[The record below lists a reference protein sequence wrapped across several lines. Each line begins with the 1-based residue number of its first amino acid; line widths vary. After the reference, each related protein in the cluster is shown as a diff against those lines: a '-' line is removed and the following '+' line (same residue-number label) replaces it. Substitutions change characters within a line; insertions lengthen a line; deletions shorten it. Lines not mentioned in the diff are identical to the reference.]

1 MRSDLAPLLRHPGL
15 RSAAVA
21 RPRTAGIATGDHR
34 LDDLLHWQGWPRGNL
49 TEVLTS
55 PGCGEFTLV
64 APALARLVTGGG
76 WIFLV
81 DPPHLPHA
89 QGLRQLGLP
98 SDRLLVVRCPGA
110 EDPLWAGE
118 QILRS
123 GICAALLLWEGAG
136 LWRSTQLR
144 RLQGRART
152 AGGPVFLYRRAYAL
166 RKSSPAPL
174 RIALTGVAGALRL
187 IIHKQ
192 PGGSGQCL
200 TIGQTPPTA
209 PLAPWPLP
217 VSPTPGPSLA
227 GGRHR
232 QPRPLR
238 SDHPLR
244 AVH

>member
-34 LDDLLHWQGWPRGNL
+34 LDALLHWQGWPRGNL
-49 TEVLTS
+49 TELLAS
-55 PGCGEFTLV
+55 PGHGEFTLV
-64 APALARLVTGGG
+64 VPALARLVTGGG
-76 WIFLV
+76 WIFLI

-89 QGLRQLGLP
+89 QALRQLELP
-98 SDRLLVVRCPGA
+98 GDRLLVVRCSAAG
-110 EDPLWAGE
+110 DPLWAGE

-123 GICAALLLWEGAG
+123 GICAALLLWEGAR
-136 LWRSTQLR
+136 LWRPTQLR

-152 AGGPVFLYRRAYAL
+152 AGGSVFLYRRVQAL
-166 RKSSPAPL
+166 REPSPAPL
-174 RIALTGVAGALRL
+174 RIALTGAAGALRL
-187 IIHKQ
+187 TIHKQ
-192 PGGSGQCL
+192 PGGSGQHL
-200 TIGQTPPTA
+200 VIGQAPPAA

-217 VSPTPGPSLA
+217 VSPLLRQPLA

-232 QPRPLR
+232 QPGPPR

-244 AVH
+244 AAH